1 MGYVECSKLHNS
13 LRLLDT
19 LGTTDVQFCLR
30 VQLQNE
36 EEVKKVV
43 LDENEYSDS
52 KWVEPLEILDGNYH
66 PALRFAV
73 ANMLATDAFDAVEQ
87 CEARGGDDGEIARLT
102 RDLIRK
108 SRDAKKVLER
118 VDYKLESKELNY
130 ATTVNTKI

>member
-1 MGYVECSKLHNS
+1 MSMC
-13 LRLLDT
+13 LRFLAL

-36 EEVKKVV
+36 QEVKKVV
-43 LDENEYSDS
+43 LDKNEYSDS
-52 KWVEPLEILDGNYH
+52 KWVEPSEILNGNYH

-73 ANMLATDAFDAVEQ
+73 ANMIATDAFDAVEQ

-102 RDLIRK
+102 RDFVRK
-108 SRDAKKVLER
+108 TRDAKKVLER
-118 VDYKLESKELNY
+118 VDYKLESEELNY